1 MATYTEKFKSLAA
14 AYRGASIEFP
24 KLKPVTIAQWMYES
38 GRGSSKLA
46 TDHNSFAGLE
56 MAGRDGRFCHAGNL
70 PSPRRH

>member
-1 MATYTEKFKSLAA
+1 MATYTEKFKSVAA

-46 TDHNSFAGLE
+46 TDHNNFAGKI
-56 MAGRDGRFCHAGNL
+56 RISH
-70 PSPRRH
+70 RRTRRKLSST